1 MMKPMVFLCAFA
13 GLVVLPG
20 AGVAQS
26 LAEAARQAIE
36 QREEL
41 GEATQVFTNQS
52 LRPESPPAVP
62 VRTPAEATT
71 AGTPGSQG
79 AEATAEVDVAAEA
92 PSTETPAAGAPTD
105 GEDYW
110 RARLAAG
117 REALARAQA
126 LEAALQSHVN
136 SLTADFTARDDPA
149 QRQVLFDDRQTALA
163 ELARMQDTITTAQQA
178 IDDIREEGRRA
189 GVPAG
194 WFR

>member
-1 MMKPMVFLCAFA
+1 MKPMVFLCAFA

-52 LRPESPPAVP
+52 LRPEPPPAVP

-79 AEATAEVDVAAEA
+79 PEATAEVDVAAEA
-92 PSTETPAAGAPTD
+92 PAAGAPTD

-126 LEAALQSHVN
+126 LEAALQTRVN

-149 QRQVLFDDRQTALA
+149 QRQGLFDDRQTALA